1 MRNGLTVFILLFFL
15 SCKKDGNDPVIPA
28 EPLYYPPVNSNT
40 WETVTPASL
49 GWNET
54 ALSNVYDY
62 LQQKNTKAFI
72 ILYNGKLVV
81 EKYFGTFTADSNW
94 YWASAGKTATALL
107 VGIAQQESLLNIQ
120 DKSAQYLGTPC
131 RV

>member
-81 EKYFGTFTADSNW
+81 EKYFGTFTADSPHTTLRFTSLTPGP
-94 YWASAGKTATALL
+94 Y
-107 VGIAQQESLLNIQ
+107 GITLDGISILSVPPPPPIPPPRTQ
-120 DKSAQYLGTPC
+120 
-131 RV
+131 